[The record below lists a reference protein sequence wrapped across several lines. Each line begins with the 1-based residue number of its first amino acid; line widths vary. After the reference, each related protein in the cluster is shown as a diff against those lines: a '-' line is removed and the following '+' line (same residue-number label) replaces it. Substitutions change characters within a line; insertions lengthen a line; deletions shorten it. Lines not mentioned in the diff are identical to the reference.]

1 MEANRTRAQT
11 HILPIEDEGKIASHK
26 DSRGTEEISNKEDL
40 LGFTIDNIGII
51 DWIEENL

>member
-1 MEANRTRAQT
+1 MEANKTKAQT
-11 HILPIEDEGKIASHK
+11 HMLPIEDEGKIASHK